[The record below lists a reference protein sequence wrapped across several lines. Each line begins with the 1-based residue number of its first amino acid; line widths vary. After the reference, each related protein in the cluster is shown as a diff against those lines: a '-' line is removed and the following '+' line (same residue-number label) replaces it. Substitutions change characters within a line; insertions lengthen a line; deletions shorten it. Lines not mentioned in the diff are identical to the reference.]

1 MILSMTSSLLLDKNK
16 FKYLAEIGVNKP
28 RKLNRK
34 LTKAEQI
41 VLQHPYSE
49 K

>member
-1 MILSMTSSLLLDKNK
+1 MILLMTSSLLLDKNK
-16 FKYLAEIGVNKP
+16 FKYLVEIGVNKTK
-28 RKLNRK
+28 KLNRK